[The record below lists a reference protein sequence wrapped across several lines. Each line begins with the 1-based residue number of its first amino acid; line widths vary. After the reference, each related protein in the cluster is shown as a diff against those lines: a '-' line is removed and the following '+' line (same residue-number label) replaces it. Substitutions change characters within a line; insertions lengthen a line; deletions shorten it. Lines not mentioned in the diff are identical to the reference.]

1 MIIDLFSVQQVI
13 LPLLEQYVKSHHLYF
28 LSASSSDNRSHASRK
43 EKEMIAWYKTKF
55 AFLFFILLSDH
66 FSAILCIFIYFYL
79 FKKIFACFQKKA
91 SSYSLFLFCVLRF
104 SVPLLPLL
112 SLCFLFTCSLFC
124 KLAALVRH
132 RISVFG
138 KDSVD
143 IITFICLLSV
153 NLCFNPHNSHIM
165 CACVFSGREASSVA
179 SSLHVLAQA
188 LDAR

>member
-1 MIIDLFSVQQVI
+1 
-13 LPLLEQYVKSHHLYF
+13 
-28 LSASSSDNRSHASRK
+28 
-43 EKEMIAWYKTKF
+43 MIAWYKTKF

-66 FSAILCIFIYFYL
+66 FSAILCIFVYFCL

-91 SSYSLFLFCVLRF
+91 SSYSVFLFCVLRF
-104 SVPLLPLL
+104 SIPLLSLL

-138 KDSVD
+138 KDSVEVKH

-153 NLCFNPHNSHIM
+153 NLCFNALNLHIM